1 MTYCCD
7 SCADEPE
14 EPEDGKPKEF
24 VPYFGKISVLIAA
37 VNHVYSVVVVLH
49 ISHVGQ
55 QRYRATCALNNTH
68 ER

>member
-24 VPYFGKISVLIAA
+24 VPYFGQISVLIAA
-37 VNHVYSVVVVLH
+37 VNHVYSDGFLH
-49 ISHVGQ
+49 ICHIGQ
-55 QRYRATCALNNTH
+55 QRYRTTCALNNAH

>member
-24 VPYFGKISVLIAA
+24 VPYFGQISVLIAA
-37 VNHVYSVVVVLH
+37 VNHVYSDGFLH
-49 ISHVGQ
+49 MS
-55 QRYRATCALNNTH
+55 YRSA
-68 ER
+68 EI